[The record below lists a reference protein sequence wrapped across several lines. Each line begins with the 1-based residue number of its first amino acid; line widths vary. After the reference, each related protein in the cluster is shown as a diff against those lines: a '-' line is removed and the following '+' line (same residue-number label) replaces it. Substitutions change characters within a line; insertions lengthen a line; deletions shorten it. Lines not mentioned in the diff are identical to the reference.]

1 MCKYC
6 NTPLLGRMEEHQKEL
21 CRMLGLG
28 TGLIGQASNKLN
40 SWAEIYEAIGKL
52 KERAEKP
59 QKEIVHFPST
69 NPTPLGYGQLG
80 LYRTDPNLHYHNGN
94 PCRNNH
100 CVWC

>member
-1 MCKYC
+1 
-6 NTPLLGRMEEHQKEL
+6 MEQHQKEL

-28 TGLIGQASNKLN
+28 TGLVGEAVGKPN

-59 QKEIVHFPST
+59 QKEIVYFPST
-69 NPTPLGYGQLG
+69 NPMPLYNN
-80 LYRTDPNLHYHNGN
+80 DPNLHYHNGI
-94 PCRNNH
+94 PCRNNP